1 MADQGSPRSDIL
13 DQSRPGVKLARRV
26 CQGRAAVAVG
36 SERDHAACFEVRSIG
51 LVDLEVESIVGD
63 QGEEQ
68 LARVDTDAAEHAPG
82 ADTWDDPAQLVN
94 DEGSEARADW
104 HLRKVGGKG
113 LAAACRMRPAEGHH
127 NLESRVVRDVRLLRT
142 LRASTTIYPR
152 DAQPDSLQPG
162 SCAAASHQ
170 NWHRFDVSETRSCRR
185 GEVRKAPSRRF
196 RCDDGSS
203 LPGHS

>member
-1 MADQGSPRSDIL
+1 MLRARTRGTT
-13 DQSRPGVKLARRV
+13 RPSWSTMKV
-26 CQGRAAVAVG
+26 
-36 SERDHAACFEVRSIG
+36 
-51 LVDLEVESIVGD
+51 
-63 QGEEQ
+63 
-68 LARVDTDAAEHAPG
+68 
-82 ADTWDDPAQLVN
+82 
-94 DEGSEARADW
+94 SEARADW

-113 LAAACRMRPAEGHH
+113 LAAACRMRPAEGITI
-127 NLESRVVRDVRLLRT
+127 LRAASFATFALLRT

-152 DAQPDSLQPG
+152 DAQPDSLQRG
-162 SCAAASHQ
+162 SCATASHQ